1 MRYCGRLTV
10 SSAWYRLLA
19 LGGAQLEA
27 GDGEV
32 TMAGGVLE
40 LQPAGGA
47 PLRVPSAAIAAVAE
61 PEPFTVL
68 VTLADG
74 TALELSRLGRMRT
87 QLLDEL
93 RDARAEVAAAESG
106 AVGAAVRFSAVI
118 AGSPADLHVHED
130 ALLVVGSGSRRIAFS
145 FVTGVQVHDYTVTV
159 AVAGQPA
166 LAVTRLGR
174 RAGEFAALLTERLQ
188 EASTRTSA
196 FLSSLLPGLD
206 PLALRAAAGLLRDGI
221 AVPARALDA
230 VHPELS
236 ATLLR
241 VATLPDRLAAVS
253 AVADRADLAIG
264 FKQAASVRR
273 PAAGVTPWLD
283 PSVTPHIGEH
293 ETPGGRF
300 GGGLGGVLRAGAMAG
315 LGPGGGYGGPGG
327 YGGGGPGGYG
337 GYGGGGPGGY
347 GGYGGGGYGPG
358 SYGGPGGFAGGY
370 GYGGPFGGGPAGYGG
385 LWAFRA
391 LGAGL
396 DGGYP
401 GAHQPMAQ
409 RASVRQGRLTPE
421 TEDLRALTVSGTDPT
436 VRAFALLCPAG
447 GGDPVAY
454 EVLNLAE
461 PVSYVY
467 RAGGPDPRALVNQA
481 LDDAGFAPAGLHAAA
496 AGDLGAARRRDAAA
510 SPLARA
516 LIAELSHDAAWPE
529 RLDGLL
535 ARS

>member
-1 MRYCGRLTV
+1 MRYSGRLTV
-10 SSAWYRLLA
+10 SSAWYRLRA
-19 LGGAQLEA
+19 AGGAQLEA

-32 TMAGGVLE
+32 TMADGVLE
-40 LQPAGGA
+40 VQPAGGA
-47 PLRVPSAAIAAVAE
+47 PLRVPSAAIAAVTE

-106 AVGAAVRFSAVI
+106 AVGAAVRFSAVL
-118 AGSPADLHVHED
+118 AGSPVDLHVHED
-130 ALLVVGSGSRRIAFS
+130 ALLVVGGGSRRIAFS

-166 LAVTRLGR
+166 LALTRLGR

-241 VATLPDRLAAVS
+241 VATLPGRLAAVS

-264 FKQAASVRR
+264 FKQAVSVRR
-273 PAAGVTPWLD
+273 PAVGGTPWLD

-300 GGGLGGVLRAGAMAG
+300 GGGLGGVLRAGVMAG
-315 LGPGGGYGGPGG
+315 LGPGGGPGGYGGDGYGGGG
-327 YGGGGPGGYG
+327 YGGGGY
-337 GYGGGGPGGY
+337 GPGSY
-347 GGYGGGGYGPG
+347 GPGGYGPG

-409 RASVRQGRLTPE
+409 RANVRWGRLTPE
-421 TEDLRALTVSGTDPT
+421 TEDLGALTVSGTDPT
-436 VRAFALLCPAG
+436 VLAFALLCPAG

-496 AGDLGAARRRDAAA
+496 AGDLGAARRQDAAA